1 LTNKQEQTIRRAI
14 ENSREHNHD
23 LNNNHTLCAILC
35 DGSRMYTGY
44 NKKKTHPL
52 QKEFSKN
59 EHAIYLHAEVDAI
72 QQAYREIGNIEG
84 YTLYIARTTVDGKI
98 ANAYPCKGC
107 REAIEHFGIDKV
119 FFTTENG
126 YGLLQ

>member
-1 LTNKQEQTIRRAI
+1 MTNKEKKAFHRAI
-14 ENSREHNHD
+14 DKSRSHEHD
-23 LNNNHTLCAILC
+23 LNNNHTLCAVILLNSQLFY
-35 DGSRMYTGY
+35 GF

-59 EHAIYLHAEVDAI
+59 KHAIYLHAEIDAI
-72 QQAYREIGNIEG
+72 QSAYRECGNIEDS
-84 YTLYIARTTVDGKI
+84 TLYIARTTADGHI

-107 REAIEHFGIDKV
+107 REAIEYFGISQT